1 VIDMSHNRGPENY
14 ATAKGLQL
22 EGEAAIAAARGEGRI
37 LAPPVKP
44 YSFRRGVLFA
54 LLTAPIGAALVAIF
68 GLNSP
73 IAAVATTPFA
83 IVIAFGLFAYGSG
96 RSPVVG
102 RNYVAASGIGIITMI
117 VGIIVSYPYSVF
129 LSYVYADG
137 AGSIAGSA
145 YATHFTTWIS
155 SNGNQIFIPIGV
167 VVVVAAVMLWR
178 KARAARAGAAD
189 SAAPGP
195 QLG

>member
-1 VIDMSHNRGPENY
+1 MYTNRGPEVY
-14 ATAKGLQL
+14 ATAQGLQH
-22 EGEAAIAAARGEGRI
+22 EGEAALAAARGEGRI

-44 YSFRRGVLFA
+44 YSFRRGVLFS
-54 LLTAPIGAALVAIF
+54 LLTAPIGAGLVAVF

-83 IVIAFGLFAYGSG
+83 IVISFALFAYGSG

-117 VGIIVSYPYSVF
+117 VGILVSYPYSVF

-137 AGSIAGSA
+137 AGGISGSP
-145 YATHFTTWIS
+145 YATHFSTWIG
-155 SNGNQIFIPIGV
+155 SNGGQIFIPIGV
-167 VVVVAAVMLWR
+167 VIVAAAVMLWR

-189 SAAPGP
+189 NSAPDP